1 MQVDGVVDLATVPA
15 APQNKACFQMTPS
28 PLGIPLGIKAM
39 ALPWEDPEVRRLQRL
54 RGGWRDWGAREQGT
68 SCPLNLHLISLQQE
82 LFWLPGQAE
91 GERDPPP
98 NSSELRTHHTMEFE
112 KTNVFFLNISWVY
125 VLVKILQRNRTN
137 RVYILCVCLC
147 EGREREGER
156 LIIRNWPT
164 HFWRLRSPSICSWQ
178 AGNLGEPVV

>member
-1 MQVDGVVDLATVPA
+1 M
-15 APQNKACFQMTPS
+15 
-28 PLGIPLGIKAM
+28 
-39 ALPWEDPEVRRLQRL
+39 
-54 RGGWRDWGAREQGT
+54 
-68 SCPLNLHLISLQQE
+68 
-82 LFWLPGQAE
+82 AE
-91 GERDPPP
+91 GTEEPENRGLPVLLTSTSSLYNKNFSDCQARQRVKETPPP
-98 NSSELRTHHTMEFE
+98 TNSSELRTHHTMEFE